1 MSAAINFH
9 SQIASIMEVLANA
22 AVAEICKVVDDGY
35 AVVHLEMSRSQK
47 ENEFLRKRIKLLELQ
62 VARYRGKG
70 AEGSIGC
77 RFAGIRL
84 LNRQNRDSLA
94 GPSSQ
99 GKTRFLNRDQG
110 TQHSVQRVEPV
121 NRDQDPDQE
130 VVNTTKTED
139 QRCLKDTGAQHKE
152 DDIHE
157 VEVGSQ
163 TLSLAAKDYY
173 PLNADTEIH
182 RISVSGRYETL
193 DFVRLEVWQQE
204 EASTHYQYSHPADQS
219 HKDGDPNRARP
230 MIDLTK
236 EADKYVVGPSYSL
249 PEGSS
254 ISITPDVDTALI
266 KTLDPELLPKNTGV
280 KGLCGAA
287 AELEEAVLPAVKLEA
302 EPSLSEVCRTHKPLG
317 SVTMNECLSNSRSAN
332 TSLHHTEKEPAEL
345 DTSSLDS
352 SSFDDLF
359 SSPEV
364 ARSLTAHKHST
375 NGVAG
380 SNVSSEVRSR
390 SFVRSSQ
397 RAFSC
402 QSCGCICSTSR
413 DLMVHQR
420 SHAGEKIYHCHLCKK
435 PFVHLH
441 QLKTHKRVHTGEKPF
456 SCTQCGKRFSQSSH
470 IKRHMSVHTGEKRY
484 SCGLCG
490 KRFSQACSLKAHQT
504 VHTGERPYSCTNC
517 GKSFS
522 VHGNLIRHQ
531 NIHIGK

>member
-1 MSAAINFH
+1 MNQEPAAD
-9 SQIASIMEVLANA
+9 ASTNRRGEDYSNTSVPTALTD
-22 AVAEICKVVDDGY
+22 VRPCS
-35 AVVHLEMSRSQK
+35 EM
-47 ENEFLRKRIKLLELQ
+47 
-62 VARYRGKG
+62 
-70 AEGSIGC
+70 
-77 RFAGIRL
+77 
-84 LNRQNRDSLA
+84 
-94 GPSSQ
+94 
-99 GKTRFLNRDQG
+99 
-110 TQHSVQRVEPV
+110 
-121 NRDQDPDQE
+121 
-130 VVNTTKTED
+130 ED